1 MGAPMRSIVRLAA
14 AAALLT
20 SLAACSSWPSNATVT
35 SSKVL
40 PMQGAMPRLS
50 GPTLDGGELSPSA
63 YAGRPVV
70 VNFWSTT
77 CPPCKREQPMLASV
91 ARAQG
96 PSGPV
101 FIGVSYR
108 DAEDAAR
115 AWLRRYDVPY
125 ANVRD
130 PAGSIAS
137 TFGVT
142 VGLPMTFVADA
153 DGQLR
158 YRVFGEIDRQTLEDL
173 ISRVSAPPSPS

>member
-1 MGAPMRSIVRLAA
+1 MRSTVRLVAA
-14 AAALLT
+14 AVVLT
-20 SLAACSSWPSNATVT
+20 SLSACASWPSGATVE

-40 PMQGAMPRLS
+40 PMHGAMPPLA
-50 GPTLDGGELSPSA
+50 GQTLDGGELTPAA

-77 CPPCKREQPMLASV
+77 CPPCRRETPMLASV
-91 ARAQG
+91 SRAEG
-96 PSGPV
+96 PGGPV

-125 ANVRD
+125 ANVAD
-130 PAGSIAS
+130 PTGSIAS
-137 TFGVT
+137 SFGVT

-158 YRVFGEIDRQTLEDL
+158 YRVFGEIDRRTLEDL
-173 ISRVSAPPSPS
+173 ISRVSAPASPSPA